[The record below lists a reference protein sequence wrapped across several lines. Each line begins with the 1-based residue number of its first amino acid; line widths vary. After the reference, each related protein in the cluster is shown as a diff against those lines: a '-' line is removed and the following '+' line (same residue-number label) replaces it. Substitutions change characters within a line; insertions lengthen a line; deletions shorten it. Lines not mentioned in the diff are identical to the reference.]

1 MARICISLDELI
13 HSLEDHCFFTHYYLD
28 RETGEIIIQSEN
40 DPTERQ
46 EIVGEMA
53 NPFPEYD
60 SSERYLP
67 VEPMESRRG
76 IEIMESFAGS
86 MPDGEARHRLLGAL
100 SKQKPFRNFKD
111 TLYDY
116 PDLGERWWADHND
129 SMITIAVEWLRHIGI
144 DFELIPSGKGVQ

>member
-67 VEPMESRRG
+67 VEPME
-76 IEIMESFAGS
+76 F
-86 MPDGEARHRLLGAL
+86 
-100 SKQKPFRNFKD
+100 
-111 TLYDY
+111 
-116 PDLGERWWADHND
+116 
-129 SMITIAVEWLRHIGI
+129 
-144 DFELIPSGKGVQ
+144 